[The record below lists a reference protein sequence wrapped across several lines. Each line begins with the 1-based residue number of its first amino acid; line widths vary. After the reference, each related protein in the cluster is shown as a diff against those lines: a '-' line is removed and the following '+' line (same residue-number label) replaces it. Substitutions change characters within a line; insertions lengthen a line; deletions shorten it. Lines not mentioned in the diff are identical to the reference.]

1 MKIGVPKEIKTNENR
16 VGLVPA
22 SVRELTQNGH
32 EVLIEASAGVGA
44 GITDADF
51 AAAGAQIL
59 ATADDV
65 FATADMI
72 VKVKEPQ
79 KVERQKLRPGQILF
93 TYLHL
98 APDPEQTEDL
108 QKSGTTCIAYET
120 VTAADGSLPLLTP
133 MSEVAGRMAV
143 QVGATSL
150 EKFHGGRGILLGGVP
165 GVAPAE
171 VVVLGAGVAGSNA
184 TAMALGMGASVTVVD
199 RSLPAQIRLNGQA
212 LIQAK
217 GPETRAA
224 WNTFQDHT
232 LMLFRKPLAAGTPI
246 QFPAEGHVKSTGE
259 PPQGHDGYENLAL
272 IEVSLTCLE
281 WLDVSGQD
289 HERVVYRRSEGH
301 WAGSWIAP

>member
-1 MKIGVPKEIKTNENR
+1 MTNLIYGRIWEYLNSGAGPGR
-16 VGLVPA
+16 SPLTLMQAATVGLDGSPQ
-22 SVRELTQNGH
+22 VRTI
-32 EVLIEASAGVGA
+32 VLRKANEASSSISFVSDARSPKVAELIRDPRISLVG
-44 GITDADF
+44 
-51 AAAGAQIL
+51 
-59 ATADDV
+59 
-65 FATADMI
+65 
-72 VKVKEPQ
+72 
-79 KVERQKLRPGQILF
+79 
-93 TYLHL
+93 Y
-98 APDPEQTEDL
+98 DPE
-108 QKSGTTCIAYET
+108 AN
-120 VTAADGSLPLLTP
+120 V
-133 MSEVAGRMAV
+133 
-143 QVGATSL
+143 
-150 EKFHGGRGILLGGVP
+150 
-165 GVAPAE
+165 
-171 VVVLGAGVAGSNA
+171 
-184 TAMALGMGASVTVVD
+184 
-199 RSLPAQIRLNGQA
+199 QIRLNGQA